1 MQILFKRLCGTQY
14 FDNLNAFIIVQLM
27 KTLRRGDAIIPI
39 YLQIN
44 YIIQH

>member
-27 KTLRRGDAIIPI
+27 ETVMTGDVIVSI
-39 YLQIN
+39 YFHIN